1 MKMNLQDWVGKSLDR
16 IAPAADTV
24 RRLLE
29 GAARHIADSKVTAIS
44 AETRFVSAYT
54 AIRML
59 ADVALNANGYR
70 TRSSV
75 PGHHLIAIRALGA
88 TLGVDERVVARLDKL
103 RQQRNATEYSGDL
116 ISKAA
121 VAECVRQAHAL
132 HKLTVAWLHEHKSDL
147 LK

>member
-1 MKMNLQDWVGKSLDR
+1 MNLQDLVGKNLDR

-24 RRLLE
+24 QRLLE
-29 GAARHIADSKVTAIS
+29 SASRHIADSKVTAIS

-59 ADVALNANGYR
+59 ADVGLNANGYR

-88 TLGVDERVVARLDKL
+88 TLGVDDRVIARLDKL

-132 HKLTVAWLHEHKSDL
+132 QKRVIAWLESHKPNL

>member
-1 MKMNLQDWVGKSLDR
+1 LVGKNLDR

-59 ADVALNANGYR
+59 ADVGLNANGYR
-70 TRSSV
+70 TRSSI

-88 TLGVDERVVARLDKL
+88 TFGVDERVIARLDKL

-121 VAECVRQAHAL
+121 VAECVRQAHTL
-132 HKLTVAWLHEHKSDL
+132 HKLAIEWLHAHKPEL

>member
-1 MKMNLQDWVGKSLDR
+1 MNLQDLVGKNLDR
-16 IAPAADTV
+16 IAPNAEIV
-24 RRLLE
+24 QRLLE

-59 ADVALNANGYR
+59 ADVGLNANGYR

-75 PGHHLIAIRALGA
+75 PGHHLIAIRAMSV
-88 TLGVDERVVARLDKL
+88 TLGVVDREIVRIDKL
-103 RQQRNATEYSGDL
+103 RQMRNAAEYSGDL

-121 VAECVRQAHAL
+121 VAECARQAHAL
-132 HKLTVAWLHEHKSDL
+132 YELVIAWLQINKPEL
-147 LK
+147 LA

>member
-1 MKMNLQDWVGKSLDR
+1 MNLQDLVGKNLDR
-16 IAPAADTV
+16 TAPNADV
-24 RRLLE
+24 VARLLE

-59 ADVALNANGYR
+59 ADIGLNANGYR

-75 PGHHLIAIRALGA
+75 PGHHLIAIRAMSE
-88 TLGVDERVVARLDKL
+88 TLGVEDREIVRIDKL
-103 RQQRNATEYSGDL
+103 RQMRNAAEYSGDL

-121 VAECVRQAHAL
+121 VAECVRQAQAL
-132 HKLTVAWLHEHKSDL
+132 HTLVIEWMQKNRPDFIK
-147 LK
+147 

>member
-1 MKMNLQDWVGKSLDR
+1 
-16 IAPAADTV
+16 V

-59 ADVALNANGYR
+59 ADVGLNANGYR
-70 TRSSV
+70 TRSST

-88 TLGVDERVVARLDKL
+88 TLGVDERVIARLDKL

-132 HKLTVAWLHEHKSDL
+132 HKLAIEWLHTHKPNL

>member
-1 MKMNLQDWVGKSLDR
+1 MKMNLQDLVGKNLDQ
-16 IAPAADTV
+16 IAPAAETV
-24 RRLLE
+24 QRLLE

-59 ADVALNANGYR
+59 ADAGLNASGYR

-75 PGHHLIAIRALGA
+75 PGHHVVAIRALGA
-88 TLGVDERVVARLDKL
+88 TLGIDEHVIVRLDKL

-116 ISKAA
+116 ISRAA
-121 VAECVRQAHAL
+121 VAECIRQAQSL
-132 HKLTVAWLHEHKSDL
+132 QKLAIMWLQRNRPEL

>member
-1 MKMNLQDWVGKSLDR
+1 MKMSLQDLVGKSLDQ
-16 IAPAADTV
+16 IAPAAETV
-24 RRLLE
+24 QRLLE

-59 ADVALNANGYR
+59 ADAGLNANGYR

-75 PGHHLIAIRALGA
+75 PGHHVIAIRALGA
-88 TLGVDERVVARLDKL
+88 TLGIDEHVIARLDKL

-116 ISKAA
+116 ISRAA
-121 VAECVRQAHAL
+121 VAECIRQAQEL
-132 HKLTVAWLHEHKSDL
+132 QKLAIAWLQRNRPEL